1 MLDSKW
7 DKRGQRDQAAV
18 GVRKDKG
25 IRQQLGQ
32 ERTKGS
38 GSSWGKKGQR
48 DQAAMGI
55 RKDEG
60 MMAAVECK
68 IKSDLR
74 QQLGE
79 REKGLC
85 AKTERPAFMFPL
97 TRRLT

>member
-25 IRQQLGQ
+25 IRQQLQ
-32 ERTKGS
+32 
-38 GSSWGKKGQR
+38 GQR

-79 REKGLC
+79 RRKRGFRKSGEKMR
-85 AKTERPAFMFPL
+85 TMI
-97 TRRLT
+97 

>member
-1 MLDSKW
+1 MRGIERSW
-7 DKRGQRDQAAV
+7 DEDMV
-18 GVRKDKG
+18 V
-25 IRQQLGQ
+25 RQQMGQ
-32 ERTKGS
+32 KRTKGS

-79 REKGLC
+79 RRIRGLRKSGEKMR
-85 AKTERPAFMFPL
+85 TMI
-97 TRRLT
+97 

>member
-1 MLDSKW
+1 M
-7 DKRGQRDQAAV
+7 V
-18 GVRKDKG
+18 V
-25 IRQQLGQ
+25 RQQMGQ
-32 ERTKGS
+32 KRTKGS

-79 REKGLC
+79 RRIRGFRKSGEKMR
-85 AKTERPAFMFPL
+85 TMV
-97 TRRLT
+97 

>member
-1 MLDSKW
+1 M
-7 DKRGQRDQAAV
+7 
-18 GVRKDKG
+18 
-25 IRQQLGQ
+25 GQ

-55 RKDEG
+55 KKDEG

-79 REKGLC
+79 RRIRGFRGENEDNDLRQFEAAVWIKGL
-85 AKTERPAFMFPL
+85 EG
-97 TRRLT
+97 